1 MIYQLTGTGTILR
14 LADNA
19 SIPPDPANTDYQT
32 YLAWLE
38 EGNEPLLPEQA
49 PLTWDDI
56 RAKRDQLIRE
66 SDWTMVQDATVNQA
80 AWAQYRQ
87 ILRDLPQTY
96 ASVTPDKVVW
106 PEPPLAAGPNTVTEI
121 E

>member
-1 MIYQLTGTGTILR
+1 
-14 LADNA
+14 
-19 SIPPDPANTDYQT
+19 
-32 YLAWLE
+32 
-38 EGNEPLLPEQA
+38 
-49 PLTWDDI
+49 
-56 RAKRDQLIRE
+56 
-66 SDWTMVQDATVNQA
+66 MVQDATVNQA

>member
-1 MIYQLTGTGTILR
+1 MKGIEVNVETGEQKVVKLTDEEIKR
-14 LADNA
+14 QKLAYEA
-19 SIPPDPANTDYQT
+19 SLKAH
-32 YLAWLE
+32 
-38 EGNEPLLPEQA
+38 
-49 PLTWDDI
+49 TWNDI
-56 RAKRDQLIRE
+56 RTKRDQLIRE